1 MDLRNTDRS
10 FFRKKIILEVVRKSK
25 PLPPT
30 IRDLQKATGI
40 TSTSVVNYY
49 LDILE
54 KEGKIRRV
62 RGEDGRSLAR
72 GIVVVE

>member
-10 FFRKKIILEVVRKSK
+10 FFRKKVILETVRKSK

-54 KEGKIRRV
+54 KEGKIVRV
-62 RGEDGRSLAR
+62 RDENGNCLAR
-72 GIVVVE
+72 GILLAE